1 MLLVKLVQQKHFKEE
16 YKWLNLLER
25 KNSDSRWLN
34 RKCRITQLDQFID
47 ESNVIRVG
55 GRLQNSYISD
65 DCKHPILLPRK
76 GKVWDLIIKHWHSK
90 VAHGGSG
97 FTLNE
102 IQGAGYWIVGVNSAV
117 KKVISNHIEYRRFR
131 GRVGEQKMA
140 NLPACR
146 SKEAAPFTHCR
157 VDMFGPFT
165 VKQRRSTV
173 KQYVAMFKCMTS
185 RAVHTEVTFSL
196 DTDSF
201 ILALRRLVARQGNIT
216 SICSDN
222 GSNFIG
228 VEQELKKAYMAMDD
242 KKIKPFLLEQG
253 GDWIRWHKNPPFASH
268 MGGVWERQICS
279 ARAIL
284 GSLLKTHGECL
295 DDRK

>member
-1 MLLVKLVQQKHFKEE
+1 M
-16 YKWLNLLER
+16 
-25 KNSDSRWLN
+25 
-34 RKCRITQLDQFID
+34 
-47 ESNVIRVG
+47 IRVG

-76 GKVWDLIIKHWHSK
+76 GKVSELIIKHWHSK

-102 IQGAGYWIVGVNSAV
+102 IQGAGYWIVSVNSAV

-140 NLPACR
+140 N
-146 SKEAAPFTHCR
+146 FNHCR
-157 VDMFGPFT
+157 VEMFGPFT

-173 KQYVAMFKCMTS
+173 KQYVAMFTCMTS

-201 ILALRRLVARQGNIT
+201 ILALRRLVARQGNIR

-222 GSNFIG
+222 GSNFMNSKKHIWQWMTRKFNLSCWNKVVTG
-228 VEQELKKAYMAMDD
+228 LDGTRTLLLQVIWVEFESDRFAQQEL
-242 KKIKPFLLEQG
+242 F
-253 GDWIRWHKNPPFASH
+253 
-268 MGGVWERQICS
+268 
-279 ARAIL
+279 
-284 GSLLKTHGECL
+284 
-295 DDRK
+295 

>member
-1 MLLVKLVQQKHFKEE
+1 M
-16 YKWLNLLER
+16 
-25 KNSDSRWLN
+25 
-34 RKCRITQLDQFID
+34 
-47 ESNVIRVG
+47 IRVG
-55 GRLQNSYISD
+55 GRLQSSYISD

-76 GKVWDLIIKHWHSK
+76 GKVSELIIKHWHSK

-102 IQGAGYWIVGVNSAV
+102 IQGAGYWIVGANSAV

-131 GRVGEQKMA
+131 GRVREQKMA
-140 NLPACR
+140 N
-146 SKEAAPFTHCR
+146 FNHCR
-157 VDMFGPFT
+157 VEMFGPFT

-173 KQYVAMFKCMTS
+173 KQYVAMFTCMTS

-201 ILALRRLVARQGNIT
+201 ILALRRLVARQGNIR

-242 KKIKPFLLEQG
+242 KKIQPFLLEQG

-268 MGGVWERQICS
+268 MGGV
-279 ARAIL
+279 
-284 GSLLKTHGECL
+284 
-295 DDRK
+295 

>member
-16 YKWLNLLER
+16 YKSLNLLER

-102 IQGAGYWIVGVNSAV
+102 IQGAGYWIVGANSAV
-117 KKVISNHIEYRRFR
+117 KKVTSNRIEYRRFR

-140 NLPACR
+140 NPPACR